1 MHFIVDV
8 DSGDAISGW
17 LAPDNPSQTPTFI
30 VVIAGR
36 EEIEV
41 KANVMREGIRDM
53 GLHATGECGFRIGT
67 DIVPDLPQVMDVEI
81 LEAETRLPIYR
92 RFQPE
97 FDVERKLFL
106 FDCSIIPQR
115 RMLSEI
121 RNNFSLSYFN
131 SESNGLETTIALIAN
146 PMNKSIFITGR
157 SILMR
162 YDHLLKEKGYM
173 RAALLREPHEELAE
187 RLYFLNFLVKE
198 GSPASYSAY
207 TTGATNLLDF
217 ARDLPFNDQKALT
230 TAFRMTTEQQRHEL
244 MSPMTKV
251 FGCDIDEAPKPGNV
265 SRALD
270 CLSDFEII
278 GTRDRYDLFKDILA
292 GAMGR
297 NILGEEEPVVF
308 QSVKNLASM
317 LSRIGIVTTFWPTIS
332 CFIPTSRKRSRKAS
346 RIQRAP
352 SSSGALRLESRVLS
366 PNLGRQTSAL
376 PNRAHC
382 AMSALKS

>member
-17 LAPDNPSQTPTFI
+17 LAPDNPSQAPTFI
-30 VVIAGR
+30 VVIPGR
-36 EEIEV
+36 EEIQV

-81 LEAETRLPIYR
+81 LEGDTRLPIYR

-97 FDVERKLFL
+97 FEIERKLFL

-121 RNNFSLSYFN
+121 RNHFTLSYFN
-131 SESNGLETTIALIAN
+131 SESNGLETTIALLAN
-146 PMNKSIFITGR
+146 PMNKSIFVTGR

-162 YDHLLKEKGYM
+162 YDHMLKEKGFM

-198 GSPASYSAY
+198 GAPESYAAY
-207 TTGATNLLDF
+207 TTGARSLLDF
-217 ARDLPFNDQKALT
+217 ARELPFNDQKALT
-230 TAFRMTTEQQRHEL
+230 AAFRMTSEQQRREL

-251 FGCDIDEAPKPGNV
+251 FGCDIDEAPRAGNV

-270 CLSDFEII
+270 CLADFEVV
-278 GTRDRYDLFKDILA
+278 GTRERYGVFRDLLA

-308 QSVKNLASM
+308 QSVKTLATM
-317 LSRIGIVTTFWPTIS
+317 LSRIGLVNDLLADDLALYSFVDEAIGESLANPDGLLQQ
-332 CFIPTSRKRSRKAS
+332 RSTQS
-346 RIQRAP
+346 
-352 SSSGALRLESRVLS
+352 
-366 PNLGRQTSAL
+366 
-376 PNRAHC
+376 
-382 AMSALKS
+382 